1 MTESRY
7 VRLLTFAMIVFALA
21 LLDAFCER
29 GMNQKRQYVFRV
41 ALRSFIAG
49 AIANEAMRILL

>member
-21 LLDAFCER
+21 LLDALCER
-29 GMNQKRQYVFRV
+29 GLNQKRQYVFKI

-49 AIANEAMRILL
+49 AIANEGLRILL